1 MIITLDFETHY
12 SSEYGLKK
20 LTTEHYVRD
29 PRFQVIGVGVALG
42 SKPSVW
48 MEEADFRVWA
58 SRVPW
63 ADVDLL
69 AHHAHFDGL
78 VLSHHYGVHPR
89 RWFDTLS
96 MGRVLH
102 GVDVGGSLA
111 ALAAHYGIGAK
122 GDEVVKALGKRRH
135 QFTREEWLAYGV
147 YCNNDVELT
156 RTLFQRMLPRIPAA
170 ELALIDMTVRMFTR
184 PRFVANRAVLQQAL
198 DEERSRKEAVL
209 ANIRE
214 VTGEGDP
221 RAVLGSA
228 PQFCDLLR
236 RLGVEPPMK
245 PNEKGVLIPALA
257 KTDPGMQALLEAV
270 DPTVRAV
277 AVARL
282 EVKSTI
288 IESRAER
295 MIGIASRG
303 AVPIYL
309 KYSGAHTHRWSG
321 GDKMNPQNFNRGG
334 ALRAA
339 LEAPPGHVLAV
350 ADSGQIEARVVGWVA
365 GEKPLLE
372 TFRRNDAIE
381 DGDFY
386 SDIGGQFFGRKLSK
400 KDTPVERQVSKS
412 MVLGLGFGM
421 GWAKFA
427 GELLKGMLGAPP
439 VQFGTRE
446 VEQFRVD
453 VQGFASR
460 PYGIDGRTCGDV
472 VAEIIARIPRDELLV
487 HCAVTDHFVRLYR
500 SRNPRIAA
508 MWKSCENVLQV
519 MAQPPRAEPMRF
531 GCLLVDHE
539 SITKPSGLVMRYPKL
554 TRRKDG
560 WAYQDGREWKKAY
573 GGLLTENIVQ
583 SLARDVVA
591 EQALR
596 IQRAGYHVA
605 TTTHD
610 EVVCIVPEAQG
621 EECLR
626 VMLDA
631 MRTPPAWCTDLPL
644 NASGSVAI
652 SYGDAK

>member
-1 MIITLDFETHY
+1 MISIDFETYY

-20 LTTEHYVRD
+20 LTTEGYVRD

-42 SKPSVW
+42 DRSSVW
-48 MEEADFRVWA
+48 MEEADFRAWA

-63 ADVDLL
+63 ADVDVL

-78 VLSHHYGVHPR
+78 VLAHHYGAHPR
-89 RWFDTLS
+89 RWLDTLS
-96 MGRVLH
+96 MGRLLH
-102 GVDVGGSLA
+102 GTEVGGSLA
-111 ALAAHYGIGAK
+111 ALSERYGIGAK

-135 QFTREEWLAYGV
+135 QFSREEWLRYGA

-156 RTLFQRMLPRIPAA
+156 RKLFHLMRRHVPDDEID
-170 ELALIDMTVRMFTR
+170 LISMTVRMFTD
-184 PRFVANRAVLQQAL
+184 PRFVGNRAVLQRAL
-198 DEERSRKEAVL
+198 EEERARKAEVL
-209 ANIRE
+209 ARIAE
-214 VTGEGDP
+214 TTGESDP
-221 RAVLGSA
+221 RSVLGST

-236 RLGVEPPMK
+236 RLGVDPPMK
-245 PNEKGVLIPALA
+245 PNAKGEQIPALA
-257 KTDPGMQALLEAV
+257 KTDPGMHALLEAV

-277 AVARL
+277 AEARL

-288 IESRAER
+288 VESRAER
-295 MIGIASRG
+295 MLGIASRG

-339 LEAPPGHVLAV
+339 LEAPPGHVLV
-350 ADSGQIEARVVGWVA
+350 VSDSGQIEARVVGWVG
-365 GEKPLLE
+365 GEKQLLE
-372 TFRRNDAIE
+372 TFRRNDALE

-386 SDIGGQFFGRKLSK
+386 SDVGGQFFGKKLSK

-421 GWAKFA
+421 GWAKFS

-439 VQFGTRE
+439 VQFGARE
-446 VEQFRVD
+446 VALYQID
-453 VQGFASR
+453 VAGFEAR
-460 PYGIDGRTCGDV
+460 PWGRDGQTCGDV
-472 VAEIIARIPRDELLV
+472 VRGIIARIPYADLLV
-487 HCAVTDHFVRLYR
+487 HCAVTEHFVRLYR
-500 SRNPRIAA
+500 TRNPRIAA
-508 MWKSCENVLQV
+508 LWKSCEDVLQI
-519 MAQPPRAEPMRF
+519 MAQPPRDVPVRF
-531 GCLLVDHE
+531 GCMTVNHE
-539 SITKPSGLVMRYPKL
+539 EITKPSGLVMRYPKL

-560 WAYQDGREWKKAY
+560 WVYQDGREWKKAY

-583 SLARDVVA
+583 SLARDIVA
-591 EQALR
+591 GQALDLHR
-596 IQRAGYHVA
+596 RGYHVA

-610 EVVCIVPEAQG
+610 EIVCIVPEAHG

-626 VMLDA
+626 VMLEV

-644 NASGSVAI
+644 NASGSVAV